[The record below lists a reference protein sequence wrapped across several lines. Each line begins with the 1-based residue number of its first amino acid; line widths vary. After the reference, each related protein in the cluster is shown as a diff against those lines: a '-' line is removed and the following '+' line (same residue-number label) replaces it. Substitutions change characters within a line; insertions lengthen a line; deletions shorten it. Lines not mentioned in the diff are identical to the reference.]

1 LGFFVWALC
10 HTIPSGPGWEPF
22 TFGRDEMTDEQVKI
36 IAEAIKASGSE
47 ISESINKMS
56 YDICEIKYSIH
67 SLVESSRNTYTS
79 TEDLGSINSTLQKLA
94 SSFKESTK
102 IGGALWTGHR

>member
-1 LGFFVWALC
+1 
-10 HTIPSGPGWEPF
+10 
-22 TFGRDEMTDEQVKI
+22 MTDEQVKI

-47 ISESINKMS
+47 IAESIDKMS

-79 TEDLGSINSTLQKLA
+79 TEDLGSINSTLEKLA